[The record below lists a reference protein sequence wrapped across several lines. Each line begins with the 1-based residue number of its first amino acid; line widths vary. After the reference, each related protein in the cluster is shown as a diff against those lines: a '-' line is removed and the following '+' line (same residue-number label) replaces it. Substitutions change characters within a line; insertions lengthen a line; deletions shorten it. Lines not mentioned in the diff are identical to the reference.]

1 MVNSRRWQDRMI
13 EWTISAFL
21 LTLAASAL
29 LPLVNTLAISF
40 SDKAAVSGGLVKL
53 WPIGFNLFSYEYIL
67 QDSSFWRAFGISIQR
82 VLLGGFLNFVVAV
95 LTAFPLSRT
104 TRAFPGRNVFI
115 WLLVA
120 GMILN
125 VGLVPWYL
133 TISNYGLIDSIW
145 ALVLPTALPVWNTII
160 LMNFFRNIPK
170 ELDEAARIDGANP
183 WQLLWCVYLPTSLPV
198 LATITL
204 FSIVGH
210 WNSFFDGLILM
221 NNPENY
227 PLQTYI
233 QQLVIANRTFL
244 QGSGGAQ
251 LLSRLS
257 NNTLNAAK
265 IFVAIIPILLIYPLL
280 QGYFIRGIMLGSV
293 KE

>member
-1 MVNSRRWQDRMI
+1 MTDRTWQGRLVDGVITFILVAVALTTLFPLINS
-13 EWTISAFL
+13 
-21 LTLAASAL
+21 
-29 LPLVNTLAISF
+29 LAISL
-40 SDKAAVSGGLVKL
+40 SDKAAVSGGLVSL
-53 WPIGFNLFSYEYIL
+53 WPVGFSTSAYSFIM
-67 QDSSFWRAFGISIQR
+67 QDEKFWRAFGVSVQR
-82 VLLGGFLNFVVAV
+82 LVLGGGLNFLLAV

-104 TRAFPGRNVFI
+104 VKAFPARNIFMWLFVF
-115 WLLVA
+115 
-120 GMILN
+120 GMVLN

-133 TISNYGLIDSIW
+133 TVSRYGLIDSIW
-145 ALVLPTALPVWNTII
+145 ALVLPTAVPIWNVIL

-183 WQLLWCVYLPTSLPV
+183 WQILWHVYLPTSLPA

-204 FSIVGH
+204 FSLVGH

-221 NNPENY
+221 NNPDKY

-233 QQLVIANRTFL
+233 QQLVIAERTAL
-244 QGSGGAQ
+244 TGGQAQ
-251 LLSRLS
+251 LLAELS

-265 IFVAIIPILLIYPLL
+265 LFVAMLPILIVYPLL
-280 QGYFIRGIMLGSV
+280 QRYFIRGIMLGSV